1 MYYNFFYC
9 LVDLIKTYFHVLTIW
24 MRLIMKNL
32 YNVCTERR
40 FQYKI
45 GEKQNIFCPHYS
57 WQVLK
62 IFNIIEICYT
72 VVHVLQTSH
81 RFWIIFFL
89 QTLYFY
95 TYNHKIRVNKW
106 ILKTFFL
113 GGGGLNLFITITC
126 AVLFFCFDLW
136 LMYMHIVSLY
146 RLYHFET

>member
-57 WQVLK
+57 WKVLK

-113 GGGGLNLFITITC
+113 GGTESIYNHYMCSSILLF
-126 AVLFFCFDLW
+126 W
-136 LMYMHIVSLY
+136 SLTNVHAY
-146 RLYHFET
+146 SIYYISIFI